1 MTNDKHKE
9 SRDVTLD
16 DVATISNDM
25 TNCINKDV
33 KQFRNAEIELI
44 IDERSP
50 LKEDSETNE
59 KINGVL
65 SSVPQCIDDTIS
77 ENSHSSKGRTPYYNT
92 RLNRNLYESPNST
105 DDVGRK
111 ELLWTKKIEDVIKG
125 WHHNCLNFASTH
137 GKRAKYHK
145 KIFYWLSIPAAVIP
159 MALAS
164 SSELITENWK
174 IITIVSLIT
183 TGTINIVI
191 GFKNPGKRAESHLNF
206 ESLYNQLAVE
216 ITSELVKPKCHRQAA
231 DVFIQ
236 RIMDRYNSLNDR
248 APPT

>member
-1 MTNDKHKE
+1 MRNDKHKE

-16 DVATISNDM
+16 DIATISIDM
-25 TNCINKDV
+25 TNCINKEN
-33 KQFRNAEIELI
+33 KHPRQAEIELV

-50 LKEDSETNE
+50 LAEEYETNIKYSE
-59 KINGVL
+59 PHCVDDII
-65 SSVPQCIDDTIS
+65 SDHSV
-77 ENSHSSKGRTPYYNT
+77 SSKGRTPYYNT
-92 RLNRNLYESPNST
+92 KRGKKLYESPEQT
-105 DDVGRK
+105 DDVNRK

-125 WHHNCLNFASTH
+125 WHHNCLKFAATH
-137 GKRAKYHK
+137 GERAKYHK
-145 KIFYWLSIPAAVIP
+145 KIFYWLGIPAALIP
-159 MALAS
+159 MALAA

-183 TGTINIVI
+183 TGAINIVI

-206 ESLYNQLAVE
+206 ESLYNQLAIE
-216 ITSELVKPKCHRQAA
+216 ITSELIKPQSHRQAA